1 MSGAARPPSA
11 WQIGEAMSILMQAR
25 ERLRTDPEIAED
37 ADLLT
42 DYLESDPETC
52 DAFEQLHRLA
62 RAAIAMEDYAKLAR
76 ARANEIIAR
85 ARRYDQREE
94 MLRDTLKQA
103 MQALDIRRIQQ
114 PDFGV
119 TLTKPKAGVKIID
132 ETLLEDCF
140 VKTTRTPL
148 KREIGEALDAGEV
161 VAGAVRGNPEPSLLI
176 RRS

>member
-1 MSGAARPPSA
+1 MSSAARPPSA

-103 MQALDIRRIQQ
+103 MQALDIRRISQ
-114 PDFGV
+114 PDFSASVG
-119 TLTKPKAGVKIID
+119 KGKAGVIITD
-132 ETLLEDCF
+132 DALLEERF
-140 VKTTRTPL
+140 VKIERTPC
-148 KREIGEALDAGEV
+148 KREIGEALDAGEQV
-161 VAGAVRGNPEPSLLI
+161 LGAVRGNPMPQLTI
-176 RRS
+176 RR

>member
-1 MSGAARPPSA
+1 MNAARPPSS
-11 WQIGEAMSILMQAR
+11 WQISEAMSILMQAR

-76 ARANEIIAR
+76 ARANEITAR

-103 MQALDIRRIQQ
+103 MQALDIRRISQ
-114 PDFGV
+114 PDFSASVG
-119 TLTKPKAGVKIID
+119 KGKAGVMITSED
-132 ETLLEDCF
+132 ELPAEF
-140 VKTTRTPL
+140 VKTVKTPM
-148 KREIGEALDAGEV
+148 KREIGEALDAGTEV
-161 VAGAVRGNPEPSLLI
+161 PGAVRGNSMPTLI
-176 RRS
+176 LRR